1 MSISKIYYHERKIEF
16 PITVSKIRTWK
27 HHFFFLFSPK
37 GVLADHKRFQ
47 ETGKLESENSAESD
61 CSSDSSLCISDDDE
75 IFEKYREGRLREMNQ
90 KERVRLA
97 EQKILAME
105 KQQELLQD
113 YQGKV
118 IQLDENN
125 YLENVES
132 SGKGKKACFSKDSN
146 L

>member
-1 MSISKIYYHERKIEF
+1 
-16 PITVSKIRTWK
+16 
-27 HHFFFLFSPK
+27 
-37 GVLADHKRFQ
+37 
-47 ETGKLESENSAESD
+47 
-61 CSSDSSLCISDDDE
+61 
-75 IFEKYREGRLREMNQ
+75 MNQ

-132 SGKGKKACFSKDSN
+132 SGKGKEACFSKDI

>member
-1 MSISKIYYHERKIEF
+1 MSISKIYYHERKLNF
-16 PITVSKIRTWK
+16 QSRYLKSKLGIII
-27 HHFFFLFSPK
+27 FFLFSPK

-132 SGKGKKACFSKDSN
+132 SGKGKKTCFSRDSN

>member
-1 MSISKIYYHERKIEF
+1 
-16 PITVSKIRTWK
+16 
-27 HHFFFLFSPK
+27 
-37 GVLADHKRFQ
+37 
-47 ETGKLESENSAESD
+47 
-61 CSSDSSLCISDDDE
+61 
-75 IFEKYREGRLREMNQ
+75 MNQ

-113 YQGKV
+113 YQGKI

-132 SGKGKKACFSKDSN
+132 SGKGKKA
-146 L
+146 

>member
-1 MSISKIYYHERKIEF
+1 
-16 PITVSKIRTWK
+16 
-27 HHFFFLFSPK
+27 
-37 GVLADHKRFQ
+37 
-47 ETGKLESENSAESD
+47 
-61 CSSDSSLCISDDDE
+61 
-75 IFEKYREGRLREMNQ
+75 MNQ

-132 SGKGKKACFSKDSN
+132 SGKGKKNCASQRIAIYKTLSC
-146 L
+146 LITV

>member
-1 MSISKIYYHERKIEF
+1 
-16 PITVSKIRTWK
+16 
-27 HHFFFLFSPK
+27 
-37 GVLADHKRFQ
+37 
-47 ETGKLESENSAESD
+47 
-61 CSSDSSLCISDDDE
+61 
-75 IFEKYREGRLREMNQ
+75 MNQ

-132 SGKGKKACFSKDSN
+132 SGKGKKSVLLKG
-146 L
+146 